1 MSRFKLGQNEL
12 SLQIFNMSHPS
23 KHLQHAQY
31 GNKLYSAVS
40 SSWFNLGLKSK
51 IIPLATQVWK
61 EWICVF
67 VCTVQQKIIQWLLE
81 TQSEWV
87 YGSGK
92 QCKDVFT
99 TPALFGERCSQAG
112 GSFPEVPLVG
122 IPSASCK
129 DSTLP
134 TGPSRRKAIQN
145 CSFLSQESIKIL
157 RCLFFRYRA
166 QLRAAG
172 IQDRKQLKMDPFF
185 PHLGQHQ
192 IQCSLTNTA
201 VGH

>member
-40 SSWFNLGLKSK
+40 LSWFNLGLKSK

-99 TPALFGERCSQAG
+99 TPALFGERCSRRRLLPWGPLSRDSVSVVQRFHPSNRAG
-112 GSFPEVPLVG
+112 QEKSYPELFL
-122 IPSASCK
+122 AQ
-129 DSTLP
+129 
-134 TGPSRRKAIQN
+134 SRK
-145 CSFLSQESIKIL
+145 
-157 RCLFFRYRA
+157 
-166 QLRAAG
+166 
-172 IQDRKQLKMDPFF
+172 
-185 PHLGQHQ
+185 H
-192 IQCSLTNTA
+192 
-201 VGH
+201 